1 MSSKLLHKISSYPTI
16 LIFVGGF
23 VASYLVK
30 FILAVIFEIAGLEGK
45 DIYKEED
52 FDFIQKYGIIGC
64 IIFTSIV
71 APIVETFI
79 FQWLPIWLLCKIK
92 RIPYWIP
99 IVVSSALFG
108 WAHLSYS
115 VYYMIIIMAVGYVYA
130 LLFVVYKIKKRNS
143 VAFWFVTLLHAL
155 ANLTA
160 TILRL
165 LPLCNL

>member
-1 MSSKLLHKISSYPTI
+1 MSSKLLYKISSYPTI
-16 LIFVGGF
+16 LIFAGGF
-23 VASYLVK
+23 VANCLVQ
-30 FILAVIFEIAGLEGK
+30 FIFAVIFDIAGLEGK
-45 DIYKEED
+45 DIYEED
-52 FDFIQKYGIIGC
+52 FIQEYGLIGC

-79 FQWLPIWLLCKIK
+79 FQWLPIWSLCKIK

-99 IVVSSALFG
+99 IVVSAVFFG

-115 VYYMIIIMAVGYVYA
+115 VYYMIITVAVGYVFA
-130 LLFVVYKIKKRNS
+130 SLFVVYKIKKRNS

-155 ANLTA
+155 SNLTA

-165 LPLCNL
+165 LPPPN